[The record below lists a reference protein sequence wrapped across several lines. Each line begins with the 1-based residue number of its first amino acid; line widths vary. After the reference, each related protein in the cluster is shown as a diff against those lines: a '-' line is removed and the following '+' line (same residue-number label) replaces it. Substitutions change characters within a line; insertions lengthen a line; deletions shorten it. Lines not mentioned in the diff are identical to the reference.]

1 MLIRKHILLLSVLLF
16 LITNSAFGQEKV
28 ITGTVSSLEN
38 GEPVAFVTIVVKGTN
53 NGASTDLDG
62 KYSIQQLSAADTLIF
77 SFVGY
82 ATQKILVGEQKVIDI
97 KLKATSQQL
106 DEVVVTALAVNRQK
120 RELGYSTDKVD
131 GAEIQQS
138 NSPNVL
144 NALTGKVSGVQIT
157 NPDGVDGG
165 TTRITI
171 RGNNSIDGNNQ
182 PLIVVDG
189 IPISNDPGLTD
200 IGRGRDWGSAINNIN
215 ME

>member
-1 MLIRKHILLLSVLLF
+1 MTFKDFMLIRKHLLLFGLLLF
-16 LITNSAFGQEKV
+16 LFTDSIFGQETV
-28 ITGTVSSLEN
+28 VSGTVTSLEN

-62 KYSIQQLSAADTLIF
+62 KYAIQQLSASDTLIF

-82 ATQKILVGEQKVIDI
+82 ATQKIVVGEQKVIDV

-200 IGRGRDWGSAINNIN
+200 IGRGRDWG
-215 ME
+215 